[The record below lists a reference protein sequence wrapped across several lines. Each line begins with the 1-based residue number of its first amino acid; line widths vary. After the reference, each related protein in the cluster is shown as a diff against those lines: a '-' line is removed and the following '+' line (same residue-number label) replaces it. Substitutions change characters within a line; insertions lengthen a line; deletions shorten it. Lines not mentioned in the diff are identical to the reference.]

1 MEKNIYII
9 KFINLPGIVINNCPT
24 YVHEL
29 NGTAERYNGTVMDM
43 ARCLLPEAQV
53 HKKYWPEIVCT
64 ATYLKNRIL
73 ANTVERKTPNVGNL
87 RLYGSKVIV
96 RRTEKK
102 RVSKWDKKADMGIL
116 LGYSEV
122 GYRVLLGGKITVA
135 RHVEV
140 IETDTKCIG
149 SVKNSFDEDN
159 DDIEDNDLLES
170 TNKENLENREDESDS
185 GSENFKIPRRSTRNR
200 RVPVRYPETEDSS
213 EIHVICCRVD
223 PPCTFEEAICGENR
237 EN

>member
-1 MEKNIYII
+1 ME
-9 KFINLPGIVINNCPT
+9 
-24 YVHEL
+24 
-29 NGTAERYNGTVMDM
+29 
-43 ARCLLPEAQV
+43 
-53 HKKYWPEIVCT
+53 
-64 ATYLKNRIL
+64 
-73 ANTVERKTPNVGNL
+73 
-87 RLYGSKVIV
+87 
-96 RRTEKK
+96 
-102 RVSKWDKKADMGIL
+102 
-116 LGYSEV
+116 
-122 GYRVLLGGKITVA
+122 
-135 RHVEV
+135 
-140 IETDTKCIG
+140 
-149 SVKNSFDEDN
+149 NSFDEDN

>member
-9 KFINLPGIVINNCPT
+9 KFINLPGIIINNCPT

-29 NGTAERYNGTVMDM
+29 NGTAETVMDM

-102 RVSKWDKKADMGIL
+102 EFLNGI
-116 LGYSEV
+116 
-122 GYRVLLGGKITVA
+122 RRQIW
-135 RHVEV
+135 
-140 IETDTKCIG
+140 
-149 SVKNSFDEDN
+149 
-159 DDIEDNDLLES
+159 ES
-170 TNKENLENREDESDS
+170 
-185 GSENFKIPRRSTRNR
+185 
-200 RVPVRYPETEDSS
+200 
-213 EIHVICCRVD
+213 C
-223 PPCTFEEAICGENR
+223 
-237 EN
+237 